1 MIKKYL
7 LPIALLFL
15 CIFSKAQEII
25 TFPPA
30 KPLSKFKF
38 EQLNAGVILLRAT
51 LDDHKDSLNFI
62 LDTGSGGIS
71 LDSNTAVDFKLSAVH
86 SDKTIRGIGGVRP
99 VDFAMHHTLHLPGLT
114 VDSLDFHINNYSLL
128 NSIYGIRIDGIIG
141 YSLIRR
147 FIIQIDYDSQT
158 LKFFSPGA
166 FKYSRGGTLLHPAF
180 NSLPIQSADI
190 KELRSIRHRFY
201 LDTGG
206 GLCLLLSKDFTLD
219 STIYPKKKKMVE
231 TVAEG
236 LGGKKEMQITTS
248 KEMRLGPYKFKKVPT
263 YIFDDEFNV
272 TSYPSLGGLI
282 GADLL
287 RRFNVTLNYP
297 KAELHLLPNSHFRE
311 PFDYSYTG
319 MELYIDEKKIL
330 VGDVMKN
337 SPAEKAGL
345 RSEDEVFSI
354 DGHIGVNF
362 LAMKQLL
369 QNAGKRIKLIIF
381 RNGHP
386 LEIKMKIESID

>member
-1 MIKKYL
+1 MTKKYFVS
-7 LPIALLFL
+7 IALLL
-15 CIFSKAQEII
+15 LSIYSLAQEII
-25 TFPPA
+25 TYPAA

-38 EQLNAGVILLRAT
+38 EQLNGGVILIRGT
-51 LDDHKDSLNFI
+51 LDKHKDSLNFI

-71 LDSNTAVDFKLSAVH
+71 LDSNTAAEFKLPLVH
-86 SDKTIRGIGGVRP
+86 SDKTIRGIGGIRP
-99 VDFAMHHTLHLPGLT
+99 VDFAMHHSLNLPGLT
-114 VDSLDFHINNYSLL
+114 ADSLDFHINDYSLL

-158 LKFFSPGA
+158 LKFFTPGG
-166 FKYSRGGTLLHPAF
+166 FKYTRGGTLLHPAF

-190 KELRSIRHRFY
+190 KELRTIRHRFY

-219 STIYPKKKKMVE
+219 SAIYPKKKKMVE

-236 LGGKKEMQITTS
+236 LGGKKAMQITTT
-248 KEMRLGPYKFKKVPT
+248 KEVKLGPYKFKKVPT

-287 RRFNVTLNYP
+287 RRFNITLNYP
-297 KAELHLLPNSHFRE
+297 KAEIHLLPNTHFRDV
-311 PFDYSYTG
+311 FDYSYTG
-319 MELYIDEKKIL
+319 MELYINDGKVL
-330 VGDVMKN
+330 VGDVIKN

-345 RSEDEVFSI
+345 KSNDEVFSI
-354 DGHIGVNF
+354 DGHIGINF
-362 LAMKQLL
+362 LAMKALL
-369 QNAGKRIKLIIF
+369 QNAGKRIRLIVF
-381 RNGHP
+381 RDGHP
-386 LEIKMKIESID
+386 LEIKMKIERVD